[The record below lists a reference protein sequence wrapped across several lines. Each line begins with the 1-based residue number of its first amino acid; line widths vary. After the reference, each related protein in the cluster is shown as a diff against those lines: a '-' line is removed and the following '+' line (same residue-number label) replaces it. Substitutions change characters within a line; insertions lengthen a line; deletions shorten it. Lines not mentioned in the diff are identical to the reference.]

1 MYVLSCCGRMSQGTG
16 ALPPSV
22 VVIERVA
29 RNEDTDPMKLE
40 PPLNDVID
48 PDALDALCADESMNG
63 FVVFSYCGYTVTVD
77 AGGGVT
83 VEEQPFDA
91 ATPRQS
97 SPTAVSE

>member
-1 MYVLSCCGRMSQGTG
+1 MPQGTG
-16 ALPPSV
+16 AFPPSV
-22 VVIERVA
+22 AVIEAVA
-29 RNEDTDPMKLE
+29 TREEIEPMDLE

-48 PDALDALCADESMNG
+48 PDALDALCRGESMNG

-77 AGGGVT
+77 ADGSIE

-91 ATPRQS
+91 ATTRQS

>member
-1 MYVLSCCGRMSQGTG
+1 MAQGTG
-16 ALPPSV
+16 VLPPSV
-22 VVIERVA
+22 AVIELVA
-29 RNEDTDPMKLE
+29 TKEETDPMNLE

-48 PDALDALCADESMNG
+48 PDALDALCAGESMNG

-77 AGGGVT
+77 AGGTVS

-91 ATPRQS
+91 ATIRQS

>member
-1 MYVLSCCGRMSQGTG
+1 MRMSQGTG

-22 VVIERVA
+22 VVIELVA
-29 RNEDTDPMKLE
+29 TNEDTDPMKLE

-48 PDALDALCADESMNG
+48 PDALDALCAGESMNG

-77 AGGGVT
+77 ADGKVT

-91 ATPRQS
+91 ATTRQS
-97 SPTAVSE
+97 SATVVSE